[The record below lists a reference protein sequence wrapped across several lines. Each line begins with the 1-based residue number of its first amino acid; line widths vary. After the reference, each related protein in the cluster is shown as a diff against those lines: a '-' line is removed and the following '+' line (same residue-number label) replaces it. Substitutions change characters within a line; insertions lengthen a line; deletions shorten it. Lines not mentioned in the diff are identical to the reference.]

1 MQSNKNPN
9 NKFKLVWSPIIVV
22 HQKENKWN
30 GTEVEIFSQAE
41 AWNLKTMCYLRLCKY
56 GVYFSFYLINF

>member
-9 NKFKLVWSPIIVV
+9 NGFKLIWSPRMVV

-30 GTEVEIFSQAE
+30 GGKVEIFSQAK
-41 AWNLKTMCYLRLCKY
+41 A
-56 GVYFSFYLINF
+56 